1 MKIIGITNMAT
12 RKKFDIRVS
21 DISAETANRF
31 DEIKNKLYP
40 GEKSGVNKKTFE
52 TILKTHQFFNF
63 KLSEEEKETLE
74 YINNTV
80 PDIFEKKIKQV
91 ISTLGNKLKNTDYD
105 DADLSLKNSSKSS
118 FLRVEKIVDELVK
131 QNETVKEWF
140 DRRYINQK
148 TIFEFAKEKKRLTPD
163 FLAVSSRSIKQY
175 LAINKNKI
183 DEYNKKHDMSEDH
196 NLKVYYF
203 KLKQS
208 KV

>member
-1 MKIIGITNMAT
+1 M
-12 RKKFDIRVS
+12 
-21 DISAETANRF
+21 
-31 DEIKNKLYP
+31 
-40 GEKSGVNKKTFE
+40 
-52 TILKTHQFFNF
+52 
-63 KLSEEEKETLE
+63 
-74 YINNTV
+74 
-80 PDIFEKKIKQV
+80 
-91 ISTLGNKLKNTDYD
+91 
-105 DADLSLKNSSKSS
+105 SLKNSSKSS

-196 NLKVYYF
+196 NLKVHYF